1 MSLQHEKTFATRKKN
16 FPFQLATEKNLL
28 EHEKTSF
35 SLQHESTFS
44 SAARKD
50 TFLCH
55 TERYSS
61 LQHEKI
67 SFAIQKPYYLQYP
80 KINIS
85 YMKKKSTG
93 CSSCLSPNYL
103 QIDQVFM
110 QSQSHDLQCS
120 KIHVMYVTTRERM
133 REIKKDKTNIYN
145 GVNRLCS
152 RNIYFAVI
160 RSDWLVNQANCD

>member
-1 MSLQHEKTFATRKKN
+1 MSLISIPLQLVNNVFATRKDLCNTKKELSFSTCN
-16 FPFQLATEKNLL
+16 KILL

-67 SFAIQKPYYLQYP
+67 SFAIQKPYSLQYP

-85 YMKKKSTG
+85 YMKKIYRVFQ
-93 CSSCLSPNYL
+93 LSFPQL
-103 QIDQVFM
+103 F
-110 QSQSHDLQCS
+110 
-120 KIHVMYVTTRERM
+120 T
-133 REIKKDKTNIYN
+133 
-145 GVNRLCS
+145 NRLGLYA
-152 RNIYFAVI
+152 IAIAWFV
-160 RSDWLVNQANCD
+160 VF